1 MSTMTTTVRGTPSLT
16 VAPTQNTAPVF
27 EFRCL
32 FTYDL
37 RKKKKIWHDGS
48 LRFHTFNRRVMVYD
62 DLKNYIGDAHWRET
76 GEFLEGEELRLDKGV
91 MVEVGEQIGHTETD
105 LAPIIRNKRRLEI
118 TSSPPRVPLPSN
130 PMTSA
135 PRLVGT
141 VPQARPKSLAAVLG
155 ASQGRIGRAR
165 LPSRSPFEQRQDNVQ
180 RLPETYEDRATKRP
194 RIAANRADKENR
206 IQNPAPAG
214 PAQSPTAD
222 ASRRVH
228 DTRINLPSQKKS
240 FMSSNRNLETSAGSF
255 VPPLSA
261 LSHHGGERKAR
272 EQPTPIPKAEIR
284 RNPCPS
290 RSTTTSGSVQKK
302 DGESFL
308 SSLIS
313 DQTSKQNTT
322 AYSPTVPTRNSNHT
336 RVPADDATGSTRQL
350 GGPVTTKLCFK
361 NEKPRKKLI
370 YTDLLLRPGQDKRPR
385 LADDNRY
392 AQKERNNGRAAGEL
406 QNTRENMPT
415 DTLIIDLLNED
426 EDDVPTTGK
435 THVSAH
441 METALKGT
449 PSLVPSPLSSSSP
462 LFVNELSY
470 STSFEP
476 SQLSVCEDFAPLQ
489 CPELPSQKSF
499 DKPLAE
505 ELHRSEI
512 SSRRDTGNLEHTHE
526 IGDEATE
533 VDPLPRMPSNLT
545 LLDQRLLHTSAVA
558 ELHSKGACV
567 QSPLKQRQ
575 FRRILSESD
584 SYTHCRPE
592 VSPVEFPREPA
603 CTTTASVPHGANPGQ
618 KASRSPTRVQRS
630 ISDVT
635 HLAQTTEV
643 PQRTAAITPAVEACF
658 EPWSEPEAYLLFDW
672 WPSGREKP
680 FFVMDE
686 S

>member
-32 FTYDL
+32 FTHDL

-91 MVEVGEQIGHTETD
+91 MVEVGEQIGHTGTD
-105 LAPIIRNKRRLEI
+105 LAPVILDKRRLEI
-118 TSSPPRVPLPSN
+118 TSSPPRMPLPSN
-130 PMTSA
+130 SMTSV

-165 LPSRSPFEQRQDNVQ
+165 LPGRSPFEQRQDNVQ

-206 IQNPAPAG
+206 IQSPAPVR
-214 PAQSPTAD
+214 PIQSPTAE
-222 ASRRVH
+222 AAGKAH
-228 DTRINLPSQKKS
+228 DTRISLPPRKKTS
-240 FMSSNRNLETSAGSF
+240 LSPNRNLETSAGSF
-255 VPPLSA
+255 APLLSA
-261 LSHHGGERKAR
+261 LSHQGGERKGR
-272 EQPTPIPKAEIR
+272 EQHIPTPEAEIR

-290 RSTTTSGSVQKK
+290 RSTTTSGSVQKRI
-302 DGESFL
+302 GESFL
-308 SSLIS
+308 SAAIS
-313 DQTSKQNTT
+313 EHTSKQKTT
-322 AYSPTVPTRNSNHT
+322 ARCHAVPTRNSNHT
-336 RVPADDATGSTRQL
+336 RLPADDATGSTRQF
-350 GGPVTTKLCFK
+350 GGPVTTKLRFK

-370 YTDLLLRPGQDKRPR
+370 YTDLLLRPGQEKTQRP
-385 LADDNRY
+385 ADDKRY
-392 AQKERNNGRAAGEL
+392 AQKERNNRRAAEEL
-406 QNTRENMPT
+406 QHSRENVPT
-415 DTLIIDLLNED
+415 DRLVIDMLSED

-441 METALKGT
+441 METVREMT
-449 PSLVPSPLSSSSP
+449 PSPAQNPLPSPSP

-470 STSFEP
+470 STDFEP
-476 SQLSVCEDFAPLQ
+476 SQLSVGEDFQPPQ
-489 CPELPSQKSF
+489 CPELSGQRSF
-499 DKPLAE
+499 DKPE
-505 ELHRSEI
+505 VLHRSEI
-512 SSRRDTGNLEHTHE
+512 SSRRDTGNLEHTHA
-526 IGDEATE
+526 IGNEATE
-533 VDPLPRMPSNLT
+533 AAGVPRGPSNLT
-545 LLDQRLLHTSAVA
+545 LLDQRLLQTSAVA

-567 QSPLKQRQ
+567 QSTPKQRQ

-584 SYTHCRPE
+584 SYIHCRPE
-592 VSPVEFPREPA
+592 VSPMEFPCEPA
-603 CTTTASVPHGANPGQ
+603 YTTTACVPHGANPVQ
-618 KASRSPTRVQRS
+618 KAFGSPTRVQRS

-635 HLAQTTEV
+635 HLAQRTEV
-643 PQRTAAITPAVEACF
+643 PRRTAPITPAVEACF
-658 EPWSEPEAYLLFDW
+658 EPWSELEAYLLFDW
-672 WPSGREKP
+672 WPLGREKP
-680 FFVMDE
+680 SFVMDE